1 MSRSLV
7 IVESPTKAKKIAEF
21 LGKNYDV
28 RSSFGHVRDLPRS
41 EMGIDI
47 EHGFAPQ
54 YEIPAKSK
62 SVIADLRKR
71 YKEADDVYFATDE
84 DREGEAISWHLAELL
99 KVPVKDQKRIV
110 FHEITKTALLAAME
124 HPRDIHQH
132 MVKAQETRR
141 IIDRLYGY
149 EVSPMLWRKIR
160 PGLSA
165 GRVQSVA
172 IRLIVERER
181 QRIAFRSSAFWD
193 VLGIFGAKKQNF
205 EATLVRLNG
214 QTIASGKDF
223 NPLNGELA
231 SKAHWLKTEEATSL
245 AKSLATKTAT
255 VTSLETKP
263 FTEKP
268 HAPFTTSTLQQ
279 EANRKLRFSA
289 RRTMQVAQ
297 ELYENG
303 HITYMRTDSTT
314 LSKQAVD
321 AARTWIVEQYGENHL
336 APEGRQYQT
345 KVMNAQEAHEAI
357 RPSGE
362 SFQPLDLVK
371 TQVSEDAYKLY
382 ELIWKRTVASQ
393 MADSAGQ
400 RVSAV
405 ISIDQAE
412 FTASGKSYTFDGFRR
427 AYVEGSDDPEA
438 DLAEAERVLPELA
451 EGQTVDIVSLEP
463 KEHITQPPAR
473 LTEATLVKELER
485 RGIGRPSTYASII
498 DTILR
503 REYVFKKGT
512 ALVPS
517 FTAFAVVNML
527 EKYLTNLVDY
537 DFTAKMETVLD
548 EIARGEADDQSYLK
562 DFYFGATQPGLKPTL
577 EQVKDTI
584 DPRQTSG
591 ITIGELNGQPV
602 EVRIGR
608 FGPFIRYAD
617 KTAGLPDDTAPDE
630 LTVEKAME
638 LLETAKVADEPLGND
653 PATGKPVYMKTG
665 RFGPYV
671 QLGDA
676 PKGED
681 GKPLR
686 GKKAG
691 LEKPKMASLLKTMV
705 PADITLEIALSLLS
719 LPRTVGEH
727 PDRKE
732 PIVAANGRFGP
743 YIKCGEDTR
752 SIPAPMDPISITLE
766 DCVTLLAQE
775 KKGRG
780 VRRQAQALR
789 ELGPHPETKEVVK
802 ILDGRYGP
810 YVTDGTTNASLPK
823 GTNPADLTME
833 TAVEMLKER
842 AAAGPVKKK
851 RRTKKTAE

>member
-1 MSRSLV
+1 
-7 IVESPTKAKKIAEF
+7 
-21 LGKNYDV
+21 
-28 RSSFGHVRDLPRS
+28 
-41 EMGIDI
+41 
-47 EHGFAPQ
+47 
-54 YEIPAKSK
+54 
-62 SVIADLRKR
+62 
-71 YKEADDVYFATDE
+71 
-84 DREGEAISWHLAELL
+84 
-99 KVPVKDQKRIV
+99 
-110 FHEITKTALLAAME
+110 
-124 HPRDIHQH
+124 
-132 MVKAQETRR
+132 
-141 IIDRLYGY
+141 
-149 EVSPMLWRKIR
+149 
-160 PGLSA
+160 
-165 GRVQSVA
+165 
-172 IRLIVERER
+172 
-181 QRIAFRSSAFWD
+181 
-193 VLGIFGAKKQNF
+193 
-205 EATLVRLNG
+205 
-214 QTIASGKDF
+214 
-223 NPLNGELA
+223 
-231 SKAHWLKTEEATSL
+231 
-245 AKSLATKTAT
+245 
-255 VTSLETKP
+255 
-263 FTEKP
+263 
-268 HAPFTTSTLQQ
+268 
-279 EANRKLRFSA
+279 
-289 RRTMQVAQ
+289 MQVAQ

-362 SFQPLDLVK
+362 AFQPLDLVK
-371 TQVSEDAYKLY
+371 SQVSDDAYKLY

-405 ISIDQAE
+405 ITIDQAE

-438 DLAEAERVLPELA
+438 DLAEAERVLPELT
-451 EGQTVDIVSLEP
+451 EGQTVDIVSLDP

-630 LTVEKAME
+630 LTVEKAMA

-653 PATGKPVYMKTG
+653 PATGKPVYLKTG

-691 LEKPKMASLLKTMV
+691 AEKPKMASLLKTMV

-752 SIPAPMDPISITLE
+752 SIPMPMDPISISLE
-766 DCVTLLAQE
+766 DCVALLAQE

-789 ELGPHPETKEVVK
+789 ELGPHPESKEVVK

-851 RRTKKTAE
+851 RRAKKTAE